1 MGKLLLIGTPVGNL
15 QDLSPRALEAIRTC
29 SLLLCEDTRHTRKLL
44 NHFGITQKLESF
56 HEHNEDSRVD
66 RVLDRIAFGEVIGLV
81 SDAGMPV
88 LSDPGYLLVRRARE
102 RGVTVEVIPGPFA
115 AAMAL
120 AASGIAPIPFAFF
133 GFAPHRQGE
142 RTDFYRRVAAAGM
155 TSVIYETPQRIVA
168 SLDDALSVLGDVEV
182 TVGRELTK
190 LHEEFLHGRISE
202 VRETFAARDG
212 VKGEITVVFAS
223 APEESVETP
232 SDLAAEFRRLR
243 ESGMRRT
250 DAVKLLS
257 DRYRLKK
264 SELYKLLLDAEA

>member
-15 QDLSPRALEAIRTC
+15 QDLSPRALEAIRSC

-44 NHFGITQKLESF
+44 NHFAVTQKLESF

-66 RVLDRIAFGEVIGLV
+66 GVLDRIAFGEVIGLV

-102 RGVTVEVIPGPFA
+102 RGVTIEVIPGPFA

-133 GFAPHRQGE
+133 GFTPHRQGE
-142 RTDFYRRVAAAGM
+142 RSVFYRKVAAAGM
-155 TSVIYETPQRIVA
+155 TAVVYESPQRIVA
-168 SLDDALSVLGDVEV
+168 SLEDAMTILGDVEV
-182 TVGRELTK
+182 TVARELTK
-190 LHEEFLHGRISE
+190 IHEEFLHGRIAE
-202 VRETFAARDG
+202 VRDLLLARDG
-212 VKGEITVVFAS
+212 VKGEITIVFA
-223 APEESVETP
+223 ATADQDVEVP
-232 SDLAAEFRRLR
+232 ADLAAEFRRLR

-264 SELYKLLLDAEA
+264 SELYRQLLDAEE